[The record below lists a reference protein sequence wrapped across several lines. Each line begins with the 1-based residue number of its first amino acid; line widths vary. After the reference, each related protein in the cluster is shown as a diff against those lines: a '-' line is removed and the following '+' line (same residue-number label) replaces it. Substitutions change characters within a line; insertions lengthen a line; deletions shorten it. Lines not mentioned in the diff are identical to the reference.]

1 MGAQKADPAGPNWD
15 PRADLREA
23 PVHEVTL
30 TPFFLSKYE
39 MTQGQWLRFRA
50 ENPSF
55 DDPATY
61 QTEWNAWHERGSLL
75 HPVEQVD
82 WWECNETLERLG
94 LALPSEAQWEYGA
107 RAGSATPWSTGE
119 AKESL
124 SGAANLADR
133 YAQEHGGEGWESVE
147 VWLDD
152 GEATHAPVGRFA
164 PNDFGLHDVHG
175 NVWEWCRDVHVDD
188 FYKRSPHRDPVA
200 EGPASAPHVTRGG
213 CFNNDASFARSS
225 LRNYS
230 SPVSKAN
237 GLGVRPACIVSGRY
251 SFRSR

>member
-1 MGAQKADPAGPNWD
+1 VK
-15 PRADLREA
+15 RR
-23 PVHEVTL
+23 
-30 TPFFLSKYE
+30 
-39 MTQGQWLRFRA
+39 
-50 ENPSF
+50 
-55 DDPATY
+55 
-61 QTEWNAWHERGSLL
+61 HERGSLL

-94 LALPSEAQWEYGA
+94 LVLPSEAQWEYGA

-152 GEATHAPVGRFA
+152 GKRPRSRRRFA

-175 NVWEWCRDVHVDD
+175 NVWEWCRDVPSTT
-188 FYKRSPHRDPVA
+188 FYKRSPHRDPRRRGSRVGTARHARRLLQQRRVVRTLVA
-200 EGPASAPHVTRGG
+200 AQLQLTGLEGQRPRREA
-213 CFNNDASFARSS
+213 
-225 LRNYS
+225 
-230 SPVSKAN
+230 
-237 GLGVRPACIVSGRY
+237 GLHRVRPLSR
-251 SFRSR
+251 FRSR